1 MNESLIS
8 FTLFGQKIDILE
20 NMVKQWD
27 LINSDDGIVLTLFN
41 YKLTEYPHEIF
52 NVILKGV
59 DYSNIP
65 ASINPIDNNTQIII
79 LRKHF

>member
-1 MNESLIS
+1 
-8 FTLFGQKIDILE
+8 
-20 NMVKQWD
+20 MVKQWD

-41 YKLTEYPHEIF
+41 CKLTEYPHEIF

-65 ASINPIDNNTQIII
+65 ASINPIDNDTQIII

>member
-1 MNESLIS
+1 
-8 FTLFGQKIDILE
+8 
-20 NMVKQWD
+20 MVKQWD

-41 YKLTEYPHEIF
+41 CKLTEYPHEIF

-65 ASINPIDNNTQIII
+65 ASINPIDSDT
-79 LRKHF
+79 

>member
-1 MNESLIS
+1 MSNTLAS
-8 FTLFGQKIDILE
+8 FTLFDQNIIITE
-20 NMVKQWD
+20 NMVKQYD
-27 LINSDDGIVLTLFN
+27 LVNSDDGIVLTLFN
-41 YKLTEYPHEIF
+41 CKLVDNPHEIF
-52 NVILKGV
+52 NVCLKGI